1 MYYKGEGVALDLT
14 ESAKW
19 FRESASQGNAHAQL
33 WLGDMHREGKG
44 VKLDPVEAAK
54 WYERAKSAS

>member
-1 MYYKGEGVALDLT
+1 MY
-14 ESAKW
+14 
-19 FRESASQGNAHAQL
+19 
-33 WLGDMHREGKG
+33 REGKG

>member
-1 MYYKGEGVALDLT
+1 MYYEGKGVALDLT
-14 ESAKW
+14 EAAKW
-19 FRESASQGNAHAQL
+19 FRKSAAQGNAHAQF
-33 WLGDMHREGKG
+33 WLGHMYHEGKG